1 MSLVDVVPTVSLA
14 PMTKQVVVVVV
25 VVVFVV
31 ADVSLSLSCCYT
43 GGVPRTTDHALP
55 TANPLLRLRF

>member
-14 PMTKQVVVVVV
+14 PMTKQVVV